1 MMQLSREE
9 RLLKVESMTNV
20 RDLGGYE
27 TQNGYYTKS
36 HKFVRSTNPG
46 NLSKDEKEYLYDYG
60 IRVQVDLRSDFEVD
74 QQPSALKGYKDIEY
88 YNINLLQ
95 SKNLN
100 VLPSEVRNYH
110 DLSGFYVFMLES
122 NKEQFRQ
129 VFEIFYQHPYNAIM
143 FNCSAGKD
151 RTGVIA
157 ALLMDLAGCHEY
169 DIVKD
174 YSESYE
180 NNLKVMAKLEELVD
194 EDNRAFLESSPK
206 MMMKFLDYLREHYG
220 SAKEYLLEIGLK
232 NEEIEQ
238 LIENFT
244 I

>member
-60 IRVQVDLRSDFEVD
+60 IRVQDDLRSDFEVD

-220 SAKEYLLEIGLK
+220 SAKEYLVQCGLEIEK
-232 NEEIEQ
+232 IEEI
-238 LIENFT
+238 IENFT